1 MTFSSKLKWSLGIL
15 MVFILIIATNLI
27 DKNNFT
33 RVKDSVVSIYQDR
46 LVAKDLIFKISNS
59 IREKEVALAV
69 SDSIF
74 FLERNKV
81 IMNDI
86 HDYILQF
93 EQTKLTVKE
102 GNILEDF
109 KKNLASLSN
118 SEDNFSNSQTEDK
131 ATLFKNIS
139 KVQKNLY
146 DLAKIQLSEGKRQ
159 VSISEKAISS
169 VELFTQIE
177 IYILILL
184 AIIILFIIIY
194 NPKKE

>member
-139 KVQKNLY
+139 EVQKNLY